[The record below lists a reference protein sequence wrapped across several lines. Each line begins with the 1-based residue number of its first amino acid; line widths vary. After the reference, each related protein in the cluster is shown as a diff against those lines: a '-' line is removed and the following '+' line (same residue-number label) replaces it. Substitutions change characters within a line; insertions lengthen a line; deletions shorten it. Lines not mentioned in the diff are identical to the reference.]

1 MQSGLINVEFVRAHR
16 REIDRRHQRM
26 HVEPRGGPPR
36 KRRDQRY

>member
-1 MQSGLINVEFVRAHR
+1 MQSGLINVEFVRANL

-36 KRRDQRY
+36 KRRDQRH